1 MVYKKYFLNGH
12 VYVYFLAFE
21 SGIHRYFGRIF
32 TIQSSNDPVTVGIEQ
47 RDCPPGCP
55 GTEPT
60 ILGIG
65 YADVMKKL
73 SSSAL
78 KTRAPIQVITEAI
91 EASIRE
97 DPDHKSGAR
106 WVQKKKECPEIQPY
120 TEK

>member
-1 MVYKKYFLNGH
+1 MYF
-12 VYVYFLAFE
+12 FAFE
-21 SGIHRYFGRIF
+21 NETPRYFGRTF
-32 TIQSSNDPVTVGIEQ
+32 TIRSSNDPV
-47 RDCPPGCP
+47 
-55 GTEPT
+55 
-60 ILGIG
+60 LGIG

-97 DPDHKSGAR
+97 DPDHKSGGPIDILHLSKDGAR
-106 WVQKKKECPEIQPY
+106 WAQKKKECPEIQPY